1 MRSITTCCLII
12 LLLPFLMEVRTGTE
26 LQQNLSKQANGGKIP
41 FSLQVAG
48 TDMFVLPGQDGTNG
62 SRDNLERYKN
72 QLCYWKIIKPLV
84 SEAPAFHQSGNSV
97 YRDSFLSETF
107 TLFIAHHN
115 LRI

>member
-1 MRSITTCCLII
+1 MKSIATLCLVV

-26 LQQNLSKQANGGKIP
+26 LQQNMSKPAAEGKMPLSLK
-41 FSLQVAG
+41 VTG

-62 SRDNLERYKN
+62 SRDNLERLKN
-72 QLCYWKIIKPLV
+72 QLCYWKIVKPSI
-84 SEAPAFHQSGNSV
+84 SESPAFHQSGNSV
-97 YRDSFLSETF
+97 YRDFIIPGTF